1 MGQVEIESKGKGG
14 AGMNP
19 LKIPGILFCAISLLI
34 GSGNPLHAAERQFSI
49 PSGGAPVLKLDCKV
63 SKSSTTTEPLTTPVG
78 TLKGKTTTEVRLIAG
93 NASTATIR
101 AGTIFNYK
109 IHSTSKLYN
118 QYGAPQG
125 TAPKTETGSY
135 RLKKDLAP
143 GRGEVFLTRTYS
155 QMSLD
160 QVPNNC
166 EAAIPDG
173 RTRAQ

>member
-1 MGQVEIESKGKGG
+1 
-14 AGMNP
+14 MNP
-19 LKIPGILFCAISLLI
+19 LKALGILFCAISLII

-63 SKSSTTTEPLTTPVG
+63 SKSSTTTDPLTTPVG

-101 AGTIFNYK
+101 AGTVFNYK
-109 IHSTSKLYN
+109 IQSTSTAYN

-125 TAPKTETGSY
+125 TVPKTETGSY
-135 RLKKDLAP
+135 RLKKDLHP
-143 GRGEVFLTRTYS
+143 GRGEVFLTRIYT
-155 QMSLD
+155 QMSFD
-160 QVPNNC
+160 PIPDSC